1 MSTNFF
7 NQIEQLDIQGN
18 LQLNIVKAEQGRFI
32 VSILLHNEQCGDN
45 ARKLIP
51 PLNLRGTAEE
61 LDAGFFQQILTPLQ
75 TASGLM
81 INMEAFLKQLEEVKK
96 ESTMSRNKNTKESK
110 NVNSKE
116 KKFLEAIKKADDLE
130 LQGKFRQ
137 AWSAI
142 PEPSLYPFK
151 AKELLKRRAS
161 LSAKFEPDLFG
172 SSEEETNLEALYPS
186 YHVDDME
193 EAIENEEEIY

>member
-1 MSTNFF
+1 MNTNFF

-18 LQLNIVKAEQGRFI
+18 LQLNIIKTEQGRFI
-32 VSILLHNEQCGDN
+32 VSILLHNEQCGNN

-61 LDAGFFQQILTPLQ
+61 LDAGFFPQIATPLQ

-81 INMEAFLKQLEEVKK
+81 VNMEAFMKQLEKAKK
-96 ESTMSRNKNTKESK
+96 ESTRSRDKNTKESK
-110 NVNSKE
+110 NVDSRE
-116 KKFLEAIKKADDLE
+116 KKFLEAMRKADDLE

-142 PEPSLYPFK
+142 PEPSLYPDK
-151 AKELLKRRAS
+151 AEDLLKRRAS
-161 LSAKFEPDLFG
+161 LSSKFEPDLFG
-172 SSEEETNLEALYPS
+172 SSEEETNPEALYPN
-186 YHVDDME
+186 YHADDME
-193 EAIENEEEIY
+193 EEMESEEDIY